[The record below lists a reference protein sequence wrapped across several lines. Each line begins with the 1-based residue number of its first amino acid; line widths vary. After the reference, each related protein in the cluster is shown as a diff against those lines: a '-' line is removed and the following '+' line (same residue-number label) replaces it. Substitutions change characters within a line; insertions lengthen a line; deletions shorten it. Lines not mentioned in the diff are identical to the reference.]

1 MIVFSNLISKKSGH
15 LIFVVALTEKIPPDF
30 ELNF

>member
-1 MIVFSNLISKKSGH
+1 MIAFSNLDSKKSGH
-15 LIFVVALTEKIPPDF
+15 DIFAVALTEEISPDF